1 MSRPDVK
8 ICGINSAEAA
18 DAAARHG
25 ARYAGLVFYPPSPR
39 SVDAAQAASLAARLP
54 DSVLKVGLFVDPDD
68 DLLGEILAQV
78 PLDMLQLHGSET
90 PQRTAEIRSRHG
102 RAVLKAIKVAQPE
115 DLDQVADYEAA
126 ADMILFD
133 AKAPKS
139 MANALPGGNA
149 LAFDWRLL
157 GNRTGKLPWMLS
169 GGLKRENLAEAVA
182 ISRARAVDVS
192 SGVEDSPGRKNPEL
206 IRAFLEQARTL

>member
-1 MSRPDVK
+1 MNHPDVK
-8 ICGINSAEAA
+8 ICGINSADAA

-39 SVDAAQAASLAARLP
+39 ALDPTQAAALAARLP
-54 DSVLKVGLFVDPDD
+54 EGVLKVGLFVDPDD
-68 DLLGEILAQV
+68 ELLAKVLAQV
-78 PLDMLQLHGSET
+78 PLDMLQLHGFET
-90 PQRTAEIRSRHG
+90 PKRTAGIRSRHG
-102 RAVLKAIKVAQPE
+102 RPVLKAIKVAQHE
-115 DLDQVADYEAA
+115 DLDPVADYEAA

-157 GNRTGKLPWMLS
+157 GNRTGRLPWMLS

-182 ISRARAVDVS
+182 ISRAPAVDVS

-206 IRAFLEQARTL
+206 IRAFLEQAHSL